1 MIHGKVLKILRKLS
15 LSLINDTNMTI
26 ERKNEPLREPD
37 LQPNL
42 LTVGE
47 TKLDLK
53 PTVWKLLHLKLG
65 ICGSIT
71 ESSENP
77 LSLK

>member
-15 LSLINDTNMTI
+15 LSLINDTNMKI
-26 ERKNEPLREPD
+26 ERKNELLSKPD
-37 LQPNL
+37 LQSNL
-42 LTVGE
+42 LTLGE

-53 PTVWKLLHLKLG
+53 PTFWKLLHLKLG
-65 ICGSIT
+65 ICDIIT

>member
-42 LTVGE
+42 L
-47 TKLDLK
+47 
-53 PTVWKLLHLKLG
+53 
-65 ICGSIT
+65 
-71 ESSENP
+71 
-77 LSLK
+77 